1 MKLRLLSLFLI
12 VLSVKAGFAQQ
23 DSIFS
28 IERLYQIVL
37 LNHPIAKQANLLP
50 EQARFEIRA
59 ARGAFDPKLFARFDE
74 KEFDKKRYWNNL
86 NGLLKVPVWI
96 GEFKGGFERNRGD
109 FISASNNT
117 PLSGLV
123 TAGYSLPLGAG
134 LLIDERR
141 KTLRQAQLLQ
151 DINAAEQLKV
161 INKLLLEVAVDYW
174 NWYQA
179 SRELQFLEEAFG
191 LASVR
196 FDAVKEMNVYGN
208 QSGLDTVEAFSN
220 LILRDV
226 QLTQAKLKYMNSR
239 LVLSNH
245 LWDIDEVPMQLDS
258 LAKPQELSINSKNIN
273 RALLDTLKSQ
283 ALSNHPE
290 LLKLDAKISQLDIE
304 RRYRQEMLKPTIDL
318 DYNFLQ
324 SGTGNVEMSNG
335 LFLSNYKF
343 GVNFAMPLL
352 LRKERG
358 KLQSTKVKLN
368 ITELD
373 LANTRRTVETEVLT
387 RYNDVRNLE
396 SLLEKQ
402 EQVLTALRTLV
413 FGEQEKFRNGESS
426 LFIIN
431 ARESKLV
438 DSGIKLADLEAKYA
452 KSIAYLYWAS
462 GLSEV
467 NN

>member
-1 MKLRLLSLFLI
+1 MKNLSGLLVALFIHVSVFSQKDSTFSL
-12 VLSVKAGFAQQ
+12 SQ
-23 DSIFS
+23 
-28 IERLYQIVL
+28 LYTLVMN
-37 LNHPIAKQANLLP
+37 NHPVAKQAELLP

-59 ARGAFDPKLFARFDE
+59 ARGAFDPKLMIQFDE

-86 NGLLKVPVWI
+86 NSMLKVPTWI

-109 FISASNNT
+109 FISASENT

-123 TAGYSLPLGAG
+123 SAGYSLPLGAG

-141 KTLRQAQLLQ
+141 STLRQAQLMEEISIA
-151 DINAAEQLKV
+151 DRLKV

-174 NWYQA
+174 NWYLAYRQ
-179 SRELQFLEEAFG
+179 LIFIQEAYD

-196 FDAVKEMNVYGN
+196 FDAVREMTQFGS

-220 LILRDV
+220 LALRDV
-226 QLTQAKLKYMNSR
+226 QLLQAMLNYKNSG

-245 LWDIDEVPMQLDS
+245 IWDPDGLPMQLDS
-258 LAKPQELSINSKNIN
+258 LAVPQELNRISKNIN
-273 RALLDTLKSQ
+273 GALLDTLKQQ
-283 ALSNHPE
+283 AISRHPD
-290 LLKLDAKISQLDIE
+290 LIKLDAKISQLDIE
-304 RRYRQEMLKPTIDL
+304 RRFRQEMLKPTVNL
-318 DYNFLQ
+318 EYNFLQ
-324 SGTGNVEMSNG
+324 SGVGDISSTNG

-343 GVNFAMPLL
+343 GLSLGMPLL

-358 KLQSTKVKLN
+358 KLQSTKVKLSLA
-368 ITELD
+368 ELE
-373 LANTRRTVETEVLT
+373 LINRRRTVETEVLI
-387 RYNDVRNLE
+387 RYNDVKNLE
-396 SLLEKQ
+396 ALLNRQ
-402 EQVLTALRTLV
+402 DLVLNAYRTLV
-413 FGEQEKFRNGESS
+413 MGEQEKFRNGESS
-426 LFIIN
+426 VFIIN

-438 DSGIKLADLEAKYA
+438 EAGMKLADFESKFA